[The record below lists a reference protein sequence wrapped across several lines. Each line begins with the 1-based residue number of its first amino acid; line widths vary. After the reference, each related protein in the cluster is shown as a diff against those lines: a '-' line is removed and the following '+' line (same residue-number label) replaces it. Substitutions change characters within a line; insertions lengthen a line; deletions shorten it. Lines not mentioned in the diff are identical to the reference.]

1 MSEPDPQP
9 KLDFND
15 TLIAFRNKSDKELKK
30 TAWLFKMMNQ
40 HLLISIA
47 TKIGYYAV
55 KWRLPFTEFFVK
67 KTIFEQFCGGE
78 NLMDCQKVIDRLYDQ
93 NTLTILDYGAEGKSN
108 EDDMNAV
115 VEETIRAIEMAASN
129 DSVPMISTKITG
141 LVDPDILEKL
151 NRPIVLTS
159 LEKRGYEAL
168 MERVDAICEKADEH
182 RVGIFID
189 AEETWIQN
197 PIDALAIEMMSRYN
211 HDKVIVYN
219 TYQMYRKDSLQ
230 RLINDHQKAQEN
242 GFILG
247 AKLVRG
253 AYMEKERMRAQ
264 EKGYSSPI
272 HDTKADTDHD
282 FNEAIRYCVE
292 NYNTLASCCAS
303 HNELSNA
310 LQSQLMNEKGIE
322 RDHTHLNFCQLYG
335 MSDHITFN
343 LAESG
348 YNVAKYVVY
357 GPVRE
362 VVPYLIRRTEENSS
376 VTGEMGREYTYIQK
390 ELDRRGIA

>member
-9 KLDFND
+9 KLDFSD
-15 TLIAFRNKSDKELKK
+15 TQIAFRNKSDKELKK
-30 TAWLFKMMNQ
+30 TAWLFKMMN
-40 HLLISIA
+40 HHFLIGIA
-47 TKIGYYAV
+47 TKIGFYAV

-67 KTIFEQFCGGE
+67 RTIFEQFCGGE
-78 NLMDCQKVIDRLYDQ
+78 NLLDCQRVIDRLYEQ
-93 NTLTILDYGAEGKSN
+93 NALTILDYGAEGKSN

-151 NRPIVLTS
+151 NRQDELNS
-159 LEKRGYEAL
+159 SEKRGFETL

-197 PIDALAIEMMSRYN
+197 PIDQLAMDMMSKYN
-211 HDKVIVYN
+211 HEKAIVYN

-230 RLINDHQKAQEN
+230 RLKSDHQKALEK
-242 GFILG
+242 GCILG

-253 AYMEKERMRAQ
+253 AYMEKERLRAQ
-264 EKGYSSPI
+264 QKGYSSPI
-272 HDTKADTDHD
+272 HDSKADTDHD

-292 NYNTLASCCAS
+292 HFQTISSCCAS
-303 HNELSNA
+303 HNEYSNV
-310 LQSQLMNEKGIE
+310 LQTRLMDEKKIDK
-322 RDHTHLNFCQLYG
+322 DHAHLNFCQLYG

-343 LAESG
+343 LSDSG

-357 GPVRE
+357 GPVRK

-376 VTGEMGREYTYIQK
+376 VTGEMGRELTYIQK
-390 ELDRRGIA
+390 ELERRGL

>member
-9 KLDFND
+9 KLDFSD
-15 TLIAFRNKSDKELKK
+15 THIAFRNKTDKELKK
-30 TAWLFKMMNQ
+30 TAWLFNMMNH

-47 TKIGYYAV
+47 TKIGYFAV

-78 NLMDCQKVIDRLYDQ
+78 NLMDCQRVIDRLYEQ
-93 NTLTILDYGAEGKSN
+93 NALTILDYGAEGKSN
-108 EDDMNAV
+108 EDDMNSV
-115 VEETIRAIEMAASN
+115 VEETLRAIEMAASN

-151 NRPIVLTS
+151 NRRDDLS
-159 LEKRGYEAL
+159 ASDKRGFEGL
-168 MERVDAICEKADEH
+168 TERLDTICEKADEH
-182 RVGIFID
+182 KVGIFID
-189 AEETWIQN
+189 AEETWIQD
-197 PIDALAIEMMSRYN
+197 PIDNLAMDMMSKYN
-211 HDKVIVYN
+211 HAKAIVYN

-230 RLINDHQKAQEN
+230 RLKNDHQKAQEK

-253 AYMEKERMRAQ
+253 AYMEKERLRAQ
-264 EKGYSSPI
+264 QKGYHSPI
-272 HDTKADTDHD
+272 HDSKDNTDND
-282 FNEAIRYCVE
+282 FNEAIRYCVD
-292 NYNTLASCCAS
+292 NYETIASCCAS
-303 HNELSNA
+303 HNEFSNA
-310 LQSQLMNEKGIE
+310 LQSRLMSEKDIDK
-322 RDHTHLNFCQLYG
+322 DHAHLNFCQLYG

-343 LAESG
+343 LADSG

-376 VTGEMGREYTYIQK
+376 VTGEMGRELTYIQK
-390 ELDRRGIA
+390 EMHRRGL